1 MAIPA
6 LVLGGAMVGSSL
18 LNANAAKKAG
28 KDQAEA
34 TMKAAQLQYDAAIAA
49 GASHVEAAGIAA
61 AAQERA
67 AGLQADASR
76 QAAQLQYDAAIA
88 AGKSQQEAANIAA
101 NAQIETGKIAAEAA
115 RFRPYSITTG
125 FGSSSFDT
133 AKDTGTYTLDPR
145 LAAFRDQYYGG
156 AQDVLNQQQGFDPL
170 EMARQ
175 VYGEQQ
181 GLMQPGRQAED
192 VALRQAMLSS
202 GRIGLGVSGGA
213 AGAGADGML
222 NPEQFSLD
230 RARALADAQLAANSR
245 DYGQQY
251 LDTLISRGQGLLTYG
266 TGLESLGMGSMTA
279 GLEAGAK
286 SAQSQANQ
294 AQALL
299 SSGNAAA
306 QSRLSGA
313 EAAALGQLNAAN
325 SLASGITGSAG
336 YLAGGITGGAQTMLS
351 GADAAARARLSGAN
365 TLAQGGLDSASQ
377 RIAGNL
383 AEKQAYA
390 NLLQQGASLW
400 GLGSTTTN
408 SFVPNATPISTQASY
423 APGSTNALFQSYIR

>member
-1 MAIPA
+1 MAAWMLPA
-6 LVLGGAMVGSSL
+6 ALIGSSL
-18 LNANAAKKAG
+18 LSGRSAKKAAN
-28 KDQAEA
+28 QQSAA
-34 TMKAAQLQYDAAIAA
+34 TDRAAQLQYDAAIKA
-49 GASHVEAAGIAA
+49 GES
-61 AAQERA
+61 QERA
-67 AGLQADASR
+67 AQ
-76 QAAQLQYDAAIA
+76 
-88 AGKSQQEAANIAA
+88 IAA
-101 NAQIETGKIAAEAA
+101 NAQIEAGRIAAEAA

-133 AKDTGTYTLDPR
+133 NKDTGTYTLDPR

-192 VALRQAMLSS
+192 VALRQSMLSS
-202 GRIGLGVSGGA
+202 GRVGLGVSGGA

-222 NPEQFSLD
+222 NPDQFSLD
-230 RARALADAQLAANSR
+230 RARALADAELAAKSR
-245 DYGQQY
+245 DYGESY
-251 LDTLISRGQGLLTYG
+251 LDRLIARGQGLLTYG

-299 SSGNAAA
+299 SGGRGA
-306 QSRLSGA
+306 A
-313 EAAALGQLNAAN
+313 EALLGGANANAR
-325 SLASGITGSAG
+325 AQ
-336 YLAGGITGGAQTMLS
+336 LAGS
-351 GADAAARARLSGAN
+351 DA
-365 TLAQGGLDSASQ
+365 LAQGGLNSASQ

-383 AEKQAYA
+383 AEKQMYA
-390 NLLQQGASLW
+390 NLLKQGASLW
-400 GLGSTTTN
+400 GNT
-408 SFVPNATPISTQASY
+408 SY
-423 APGSTNALFQSYIR
+423 NPAKWSNPAGTGGFYDYGGRSLDVGNVS